1 MPTSAPRR
9 SSRSDRRACGSSS
22 GPRRGRRTVRI
33 PGLGRHAVHN
43 ALAAAAVGGAA
54 GLDLDAIATGLTAGS
69 DATHRGELI
78 RLGEVTILDDSYN
91 AAPATM
97 LAALDVLASLPGRRV
112 AVLGEMLELGRR
124 ATQGHVEVGR
134 AAARVADLLVVVG
147 EDAGGIADGAREAGL
162 DADRIF
168 EVDDA
173 ETAHDVLRPRPRA
186 GRRRPRQGLPR
197 DRLDRLVATLRREL
211 EP

>member
-1 MPTSAPRR
+1 MRVRAPDPGRPAHGPDPRR
-9 SSRSDRRACGSSS
+9 SAATPSTTRW
-22 GPRRGRRTVRI
+22 PRR
-33 PGLGRHAVHN
+33 PS
-43 ALAAAAVGGAA
+43 AAAA

-112 AVLGEMLELGRR
+112 AVLGEMLELGPESD
-124 ATQGHVEVGR
+124 QGHVEVGR

-173 ETAHDVLRPRPRA
+173 EAAHDVLRPRLVPGDVVLVKASR
-186 GRRRPRQGLPR
+186 GIE
-197 DRLDRLVATLRREL
+197 LDRLVATLRREL